1 MVRGAENTGSPMRW
15 TCLCGHTNPVE
26 AKVCLACTAL
36 RPRGPHGDLPRDEAR
51 YRSLAS
57 ARAWAVMADSA
68 SLYARR
74 VLGFIAASILMA
86 FPLFLF
92 QAWQWRAGHMGH
104 FKGIGPPLMG
114 AALLAL
120 WNVFWVVVMIRLAA
134 DEIGGFAEG
143 LGEAVSRLSAST
155 FAWALLAQALI
166 SVATG
171 FASLMFIIP
180 GIYVAVKLSLTLPVI
195 VCEGL
200 RPVAAMRRSSR
211 LVRGRFWSVL
221 GALFI
226 MFLATVVG
234 SIALG
239 GSLWAVSGMWT
250 SARTILHLWTGG
262 SAMLAQALFGP
273 FWAII
278 PTLFYV
284 GLASRHDAIVPLP
297 PQSGAYGTMPP
308 VTGESGQ
315 R

>member
-1 MVRGAENTGSPMRW
+1 MRW

-26 AKVCLACTAL
+26 AKVCLACYAL
-36 RPRGPHGDLPRDEAR
+36 RPRGPHGDLLGDEAR

-104 FKGIGPPLMG
+104 LKGIGPPLMG

-211 LVRGRFWSVL
+211 LVRDRFWSVL

-262 SAMLAQALFGP
+262 SAMLVQALFGP

-297 PQSGAYGTMPP
+297 PQSGAYATMPP

>member
-1 MVRGAENTGSPMRW
+1 MVRGAKDTGSPMRW

-26 AKVCLACTAL
+26 AKVCLACYAL
-36 RPRGPHGDLPRDEAR
+36 RPRGPHGDLLGDEAR

-92 QAWQWRAGHMGH
+92 QAWQWRAGQMGH

-114 AALLAL
+114 VALLAL

-211 LVRGRFWSVL
+211 LVRDRFWSVL

-262 SAMLAQALFGP
+262 SAMLVQALFGP

>member
-1 MVRGAENTGSPMRW
+1 MVRGAKDTGSPMRW

-26 AKVCLACTAL
+26 AKVCLACYAL
-36 RPRGPHGDLPRDEAR
+36 RPRGPHGDLLGDEAR

-92 QAWQWRAGHMGH
+92 QAWQWRAGQMGH

-114 AALLAL
+114 VALLAL

-239 GSLWAVSGMWT
+239 GSLWSVWGTWT
-250 SARTILHLWTGG
+250 TARTILHLWTGG
-262 SAMLAQALFGP
+262 SAMLVQALFGP

-308 VTGESGQ
+308 VTGESG
-315 R
+315 

>member
-15 TCLCGHTNPVE
+15 TCLCGHTNPIE
-26 AKVCLACTAL
+26 AKVCLACTAP
-36 RPRGPHGDLPRDEAR
+36 RPDGPHGDLPHDEAR

-57 ARAWAVMADSA
+57 AQAWAVMADSA

-74 VLGFIAASILMA
+74 VLGFIAASLLMA
-86 FPLFLF
+86 LPLFLF
-92 QAWQWRAGHMGH
+92 QAWQWRADHIGL

-114 AALLAL
+114 AALLVL

-155 FAWALLAQALI
+155 FAWALLAQVLI
-166 SVATG
+166 FVATG

-200 RPVAAMRRSSR
+200 RPVAAMKRSSR
-211 LVRGRFWSVL
+211 LVRDRFWSVL
-221 GALFI
+221 GAFFI

-239 GSLWAVSGMWT
+239 GSL
-250 SARTILHLWTGG
+250 
-262 SAMLAQALFGP
+262 
-273 FWAII
+273 
-278 PTLFYV
+278 
-284 GLASRHDAIVPLP
+284 
-297 PQSGAYGTMPP
+297 
-308 VTGESGQ
+308 
-315 R
+315 

>member
-1 MVRGAENTGSPMRW
+1 MSW
-15 TCLCGHTNPVE
+15 TCLCGHTKPVE
-26 AKVCLACTAL
+26 AKVCLACYAL
-36 RPRGPHGDLPRDEAR
+36 RPRGPHGDLLGDEAR

-92 QAWQWRAGHMGH
+92 QAWQWRAGQMGH